1 LVLVEA
7 FPPSR
12 IEGFLSSLAA
22 ACAAGL
28 LAAASLTVTSVC
40 DLLAD
45 PFAPAAEELAQ
56 QRAQWDFVG
65 WAHLKELPHV
75 LGVFLLLQ
83 LIDGPRRSDPSKRG
97 DTNNNNKNS
106 NNNNNNKKNNT
117 NKNNNDNDNNS
128 NNHQSYTWSALS
140 AMARLCP
147 GVNAAHIFVMDF
159 VVGFAHDRP
168 AELSV
173 VTLMGFALANG
184 LIAFVVALLVHLFV
198 VAPCDNVVRRI
209 WSAR

>member
-12 IEGFLSSLAA
+12 IEGFLSRAA
-22 ACAAGL
+22 AFAAGL

-83 LIDGPRRSDPSKRG
+83 LIDGPCRSDPSKRG
-97 DTNNNNKNS
+97 DTNNNKNS
-106 NNNNNNKKNNT
+106 NNNNKNKNNNNT
-117 NKNNNDNDNNS
+117 NKNIDSD
-128 NNHQSYTWSALS
+128 NHQSHTWSALS

-147 GVNAAHIFVMDF
+147 GVNAAHIFVIDF

-184 LIAFVVALLVHLFV
+184 LIAFVIALLVHLFV

>member
-1 LVLVEA
+1 
-7 FPPSR
+7 
-12 IEGFLSSLAA
+12 
-22 ACAAGL
+22 
-28 LAAASLTVTSVC
+28 
-40 DLLAD
+40 
-45 PFAPAAEELAQ
+45 
-56 QRAQWDFVG
+56 
-65 WAHLKELPHV
+65 AHLKELPHV

-83 LIDGPRRSDPSKRG
+83 LIDGPCRSDPSKRG
-97 DTNNNNKNS
+97 DTNNNKNS
-106 NNNNNNKKNNT
+106 NNNNKNKNNNNT
-117 NKNNNDNDNNS
+117 NKNIDSD
-128 NNHQSYTWSALS
+128 NHQSHTWSALS

-147 GVNAAHIFVMDF
+147 GVNAAHIFVIDF

-184 LIAFVVALLVHLFV
+184 LIAFVIALLVHLFV